1 MQAVRA
7 VALLTGLTMASLTT
21 VAHAQEPRLGWP
33 EDKQMSGVYAPI
45 EMVWKPWFPSF
56 LDRVAKNGM
65 NAIVLDGKDYSGWV
79 TYPSSVPLVAETK
92 ASSHAVMKD
101 LEAMVHAAHERNV
114 RVVMRIS
121 CFHDPWTS
129 QRRPDMAIKGMTE
142 WLNPGNTDAQDYLIA
157 LVDETLAAGVD
168 EIQLDYVRFPTE
180 HINKADF
187 ALGGK
192 STMDVITGFV
202 QRVHE
207 KTQAAGV
214 PLALDVFGVVAWQR
228 AVDVRATGQDIA
240 RLGGIVEVLSP
251 MIYPSHFQAGFNGYS
266 EPGDH
271 PDVVLWG
278 TKQAAA
284 VLKKVGST
292 AIVRPWIQAFPWH
305 SHNYSSTY
313 VLQEIED
320 ARIGGG
326 VGWLGWN
333 AGGYY
338 GEVFAASWQNT
349 HTPEK
354 GASK

>member
-1 MQAVRA
+1 MHAVRA
-7 VALLTGLTMASLTT
+7 VALLAGLSLVSLTT

-33 EDKQMSGVYAPI
+33 EDKRMMGVYAPI
-45 EMVWKPWFPSF
+45 EMVWKPSFPGF

-65 NAIVLDGKDYSGWV
+65 NAIVLDGKDYSGWIM
-79 TYPSSVPLVAETK
+79 YPSAVPLVGETK
-92 ASSHAVMKD
+92 AAHPVMKD
-101 LEAMVHAAHERNV
+101 GLEAMVHTAHARDL
-114 RVVMRIS
+114 RVIMRVA

-129 QRRPDMAIKGMTE
+129 QRRHDLAIKGMSD
-142 WLNPGNTDAQDYLIA
+142 WLDPNNTDAQDYIISI
-157 LVDETLAAGVD
+157 VEETLAAGVD
-168 EIQLDYVRFPTE
+168 EIQLDYVRYPTE
-180 HINKADF
+180 NINKANF

-228 AVDVRATGQDIA
+228 AVDVRATGQDIS
-240 RLGGIVEVLSP
+240 RLGAIVEVLSP

-271 PDVVLWG
+271 PDVVYFG
-278 TKQAAA
+278 TKQAVS
-284 VLKKVGST
+284 VLKKAGST

-305 SHNYSSTY
+305 AHTYSSTY

-320 ARIGGG
+320 AHAAGGS
-326 VGWLGWN
+326 GWLGWN

-338 GEVFAASWQNT
+338 GEVFAASWQKS

-354 GASK
+354 SASK